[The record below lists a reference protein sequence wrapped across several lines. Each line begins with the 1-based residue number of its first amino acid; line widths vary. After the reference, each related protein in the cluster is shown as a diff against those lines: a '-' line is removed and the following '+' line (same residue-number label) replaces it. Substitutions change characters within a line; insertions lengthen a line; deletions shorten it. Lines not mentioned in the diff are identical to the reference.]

1 MLNPINSSIQKSMNE
16 NLIELESYLKSDC
29 LTINGA
35 IQPELT
41 NLVLHV
47 IEDLKEN
54 SENDRI
60 HIILTTNGGDA
71 ITVER
76 LVNILRNHY
85 NEVNFIVPDY
95 AYSAGTIFC
104 MSGDKIYMDYFSIL
118 GPIDPQVMNKDGRF
132 VPALGYLEKIN
143 EYISKA
149 EQGKLT
155 QAEFLILKDFDLA
168 ELNSYEQARNLTID
182 LLKTWLVRYKFKNW
196 NNTETKNKKVTNEH
210 KESKATK
217 IAEDL
222 SDYSKWKS
230 HGRPL
235 NIDALEG
242 IGLKIENY
250 GEDKDLQNLIRT
262 YHFVCVDYMNMNGYQ
277 GLIHSRRFL

>member
-1 MLNPINSSIQKSMNE
+1 MMLNPINSSIQKSMNE

-196 NNTETKNKKVTNEH
+196 NNTETKNKK
-210 KESKATK
+210 S
-217 IAEDL
+217 
-222 SDYSKWKS
+222 Y
-230 HGRPL
+230 
-235 NIDALEG
+235 
-242 IGLKIENY
+242 
-250 GEDKDLQNLIRT
+250 
-262 YHFVCVDYMNMNGYQ
+262 
-277 GLIHSRRFL
+277 